1 MSIKII
7 EASENNPLT
16 LIYPTESKSI
26 TILVLVRIGSRYE
39 TKELGGIS
47 HFVEHMLFKSTK
59 NRPDS
64 KVIAMDIEMMG
75 GISNAFTSYE
85 YTGYFIKTDPSEYSK
100 SIEIIA
106 DIVKNSIF
114 KPEEFEKERG
124 VILEEIKMYQ
134 DKPSSRVSSDWR
146 TVFYGED
153 PLGRDIAGT
162 YESVKNMKVEQ
173 LESFYKQH
181 YFNGNFVVS
190 IGGKVNDEEDLLNQI
205 KKSFAGDIDRPLL
218 YKIPKPE
225 IKSKSEIVIQY
236 KDLEQVHVCMGFEI
250 GRKTLFKSLV
260 SDLLDTILSEGF
272 GSRLFQKLREEMGIA
287 YYLYSDFSLFDNT
300 GRMNIGFG
308 TDLKK
313 IEAVIEEVIKEL
325 NLLIKDG
332 INETELQR
340 AKKYFT
346 SRLFFE
352 TENSDELAAW
362 LGVNYIEDGKVIAL
376 EEIIKNIN
384 NITVDNVNDYIKKEF
399 SGKKVL
405 VSALGQLKKN
415 LSNKINLVL
424 D

>member
-1 MSIKII
+1 MAINIY
-7 EASENNPLT
+7 EASERNPLT
-16 LIYPTESKSI
+16 LIYPTESKSV
-26 TILVLVRIGSRYE
+26 TILVLARIGSRYE
-39 TKELGGIS
+39 SKEFGGIS

-59 NRPDS
+59 KRPDS
-64 KVIAMDIEMMG
+64 KIIAMDIESMG

-85 YTGYFIKTDPSEYSK
+85 YTGYFIKTSPSEYAK
-100 SIEIIA
+100 SIEIVA
-106 DIVKNSIF
+106 DIVKNTTF
-114 KPEEFEKERG
+114 NPGEFEKERG

-134 DKPSSRVSSDWR
+134 DKPSSRVAADWR
-146 TVFYGED
+146 RVFYGED

-162 YESVKNMKVEQ
+162 YETVGNMKVTD
-173 LESFYKQH
+173 LEAFYRQH
-181 YFNGNFVVS
+181 YYNGNLVIAV
-190 IGGKVNDEEDLLNQI
+190 GGKIEDEKDLMKHIEEN
-205 KKSFAGDIDRPLL
+205 FADNHSRPLL
-218 YKIPKPE
+218 YDLPKPE
-225 IKSKSEIVIQY
+225 IVNKPEIVVQY

-250 GRKTLFKSLV
+250 SKKTLFKSLV

-287 YYLYSDFSLFDNT
+287 YYLYSDFSLFNNT

-313 IEAVIEEVIKEL
+313 FEQVIEEVVKEL
-325 NLLIKDG
+325 NSIIKTG
-332 INETELQR
+332 ITEVELQR

-362 LGVNYIEDGKVIAL
+362 LGVNYIEDGKVLTL
-376 EEIIKNIN
+376 EEIIKNID
-384 NITVDNVNDYIKKEF
+384 NITVENLNEYIRKEF
-399 SGKKVL
+399 SGKSIL